1 MTAQTSYTN
10 ISPYKVLERYRL
22 FEIRQYEPRI
32 IAETYVEGNFNP
44 AFGQGVEILTK
55 YICGYNSSKQ
65 KISLQGP
72 IEQQPIKEGY
82 FENLQNNGSLKAWL
96 IALTIPDHYL
106 SRLPH
111 PNDPTINL
119 RQSGYQTK
127 AAITFSGFYT
137 EKKAKQKNKE
147 LYDLLEKKRF
157 EPTGQPIFAR
167 YDSIWILPF
176 FRQNEILIEIKNL

>member
-1 MTAQTSYTN
+1 MTQTSYTHA
-10 ISPYKVLERYRL
+10 SPYKVLERYEA

-32 IAETYVEGNFNP
+32 VAETYVEGNFTS
-44 AFGQGVEILTK
+44 AFRQGNIILSK
-55 YICGYNSSKQ
+55 YICGYNASKQ

-106 SRLPH
+106 PRLPH

-127 AAITFSGFYT
+127 AAVTFTGFFT
-137 EKKAKQKNKE
+137 EKKAIQKNKE
-147 LYDLLEKKRF
+147 LSDLLEKKRF

-167 YDSIWILPF
+167 YDSIWVLPF
-176 FRQNEILIEIKNL
+176 FRQNEILIEIKDL